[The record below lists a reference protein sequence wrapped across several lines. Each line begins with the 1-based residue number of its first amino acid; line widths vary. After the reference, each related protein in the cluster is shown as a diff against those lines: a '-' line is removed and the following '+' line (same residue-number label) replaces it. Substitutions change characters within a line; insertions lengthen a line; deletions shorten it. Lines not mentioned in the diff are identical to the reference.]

1 MLGPESK
8 VGFSQFD
15 DWTYSPVKNSVE
27 GARGKLAVGAP
38 GRSAAEVCVCGCV

>member
-1 MLGPESK
+1 MLSQSAR

-27 GARGKLAVGAP
+27 EARGKIAVGAP
-38 GRSAAEVCVCGCV
+38 GRSAAEVSRTY